1 MIFFNSLYENYHHM
15 KFFFLTYYF
24 LECRATF
31 TVSERIS
38 ILYLQFYSPLF
49 YIVICDYF
57 VT

>member
-1 MIFFNSLYENYHHM
+1 MILFNSLYENYLHTT
-15 KFFFLTYYF
+15 FFILTYFF

-31 TVSERIS
+31 IISEIIS

-57 VT
+57 IT